1 MRDRLELH
9 LLGGLQ
15 IHYND
20 NLVTD
25 LVSRK
30 AEALLAYVAC
40 NNRPYPREILADLF
54 WSNRPQSQAAG
65 NLRVALNSLRQKLE
79 PFITIER
86 YTVAVNHQHE
96 LWVDTLAFEALLRDF
111 TQWTESQGDLPAT
124 IILQIEKAL
133 SLYRGE
139 FLMGVFIR
147 QAPIFEEWVRVER
160 ERLHILALKAIKA
173 LALHYVKTRQHGL
186 GINAV
191 ERWLHF
197 DLLNEEA
204 HQLLMLLLA
213 SEGHRSAALE
223 HYERIVIL
231 FHEELGSKPSA
242 ELEKLYYQVLDQTI
256 EQAPN
261 ADRSLAALNTW
272 PGAGAVLLL
281 PHNLEAALSPLVGRE
296 RELAQILAR
305 LQTPACRLLTLIG
318 IGGAGKTRLA
328 LEAALQLTKLSTSQT
343 LFADGIFWVRL
354 EHVETDARLL
364 SALAQAVHYTFQ
376 GTTSPAKQLLAFLR
390 QRRLLLVLD
399 NVEHLVGQSEFLLQ
413 ILHTAPEI
421 KLLVTSRERLA
432 FQGEWLIEVD
442 GLPYP
447 ATTDQ
452 EDWQAYPAPQ
462 LFIQCATAVAADFA
476 PQMQRTAIVQI
487 CQMMEGLPLGIQL
500 AAAAVRT
507 FSSRQILAAI
517 QQNLDFL
524 SSAMRNVPLRHRSL
538 RAIFEHS
545 WLRLA
550 ATEKQ
555 AFQSLAIFEGSFT
568 AQATADI
575 AAIPATVL
583 HALLDKSL
591 VYCMPVEVY
600 ATAATAEEPVEPRYR
615 LHSLL
620 HQYAVEKLTATAD
633 ASGELLQRHAHY
645 YSTWVANQ
653 AAELYTAQAAQVS
666 DRMTQELE
674 NIRKSWQTA
683 VAFRLHTILE
693 RYLPGLVQYYRLRGL
708 FQEGEALLSA
718 ALDRLAPSAAQPAPN
733 PAQDP
738 LVSRL
743 WAYKAELLIEGGD
756 YAEAIACAQASLAL
770 AQQSQDRLAEAMGY
784 LHWGSALHRQA
795 AYAASDQKLAQA
807 ITLAEAEQADKV
819 MADSYLCMARN
830 RFYLGDYAGGQ
841 VCHEQAIRSY
851 EASGDLV
858 DELAAHNSLAML
870 HLFTG
875 DYAKAQVAYERCL
888 HAYRQIGNQPALG
901 LILNNLGAWA
911 TLVGRYQEAQ
921 QYYEES
927 LAIRRRVSGRQSEAL
942 VIANLALIAHQV
954 NAPTKALEYSQTAL
968 QLSIELGERDTEAY
982 ARLCLGHALAALTR
996 WPEAADAY
1004 QLALSA
1010 RRQAGQQTQALEP
1023 LAGLARVALAQGQLM
1038 QAKAYIDELVPQLT
1052 YQTYAGIVELLRIY
1066 LTCYQVLTAVHDE
1079 RASKLL
1085 TMGYTILQE
1094 RAAKIESAMLRRS
1107 YLQIAVHAELRRLY
1121 EAR

>member
-9 LLGGLQ
+9 LFGGLQ
-15 IHYND
+15 IRYND
-20 NLVTD
+20 SLVTE

-30 AEALLAYVAC
+30 AEALLVYVAC
-40 NNRPYPREILADLF
+40 NQRTHPREVLADLF
-54 WSNRPQSQAAG
+54 WGHRSQSQATG
-65 NLRVALNSLRQKLE
+65 NLRVALTSLRQKLE

-111 TQWTESQGDLPAT
+111 TQWTESQGDLPAPV
-124 IILQIEKAL
+124 ILQLEKAL

-147 QAPIFEEWVRVER
+147 QAPLFEEWVRVER

-173 LALHYVKTRQHGL
+173 LALHYGKTRQYTL
-186 GINAV
+186 AINAV

-213 SEGHRSAALE
+213 SEGHRSAVLA
-223 HYERIVIL
+223 HYERVVTL
-231 FHEELGSKPSA
+231 FRDELGSKPSA
-242 ELEKLYYQVLDQTI
+242 TLEELYHQVLDQTG
-256 EQAPN
+256 EQPLVRNPLEQDA
-261 ADRSLAALNTW
+261 W
-272 PGAGAVLLL
+272 PGTGAAPTL
-281 PHNLEAALSPLVGRE
+281 PNNLEAALSPLVGRA
-296 RELAQILAR
+296 RELAQILER

-318 IGGAGKTRLA
+318 IGGVGKTRLA
-328 LEAALQLTKLSTSQT
+328 LEAALQLTQRSTSQT

-354 EHVETDARLL
+354 EHVETDAHLL
-364 SALAQAVHYTFQ
+364 SALAQAVHYAFQ
-376 GTTSPAKQLLAFLR
+376 GTTIPTKQLLDFLR

-399 NVEHLVGQSEFLLQ
+399 NVEHLVSQSEFLLQ
-413 ILHTAPEI
+413 ILHTAPGI

-432 FQGEWLIEVD
+432 FQGEWLLEVN

-447 ATTDQ
+447 TSAEQ
-452 EDWQAYPAPQ
+452 EDWQNYPAPQ
-462 LFIQCATAVAADFA
+462 LFIQCATAIAADFA
-476 PQMQRTAIVQI
+476 PQPQRTAIVQI

-500 AAAAVRT
+500 AAASART
-507 FSSRQILAAI
+507 FSSRQILTAI

-524 SSAMRNVPLRHRSL
+524 ASAMRNLPLRHRSL

-568 AQATADI
+568 AQAADAI
-575 AAIPATVL
+575 AAIPPAVL
-583 HALLDKSL
+583 NALLDKSL
-591 VYCMPVEVY
+591 VYSMPREVR
-600 ATAATAEEPVEPRYR
+600 AATATADDAMEQRYR
-615 LHSLL
+615 LHPIL
-620 HQYAVEKLTATAD
+620 HQYAAEKLTAA
-633 ASGELLQRHAHY
+633 AEANRAILQRHAHY
-645 YSTWVANQ
+645 YSTWVAAQ
-653 AAELYTAQAAQVS
+653 AAALYTAQAAQVS
-666 DRMTQELE
+666 DHMTSEIE

-683 VAFRLHTILE
+683 VAFRLYSMLE
-693 RYLPGLVQYYRLRGL
+693 RYLPGMVQYYRLRGL
-708 FQEGEALLSA
+708 FQEGQALLSL
-718 ALDRLAPSAAQPAPN
+718 ALAQLTQRDAQPTPDT
-733 PAQDP
+733 AQDA

-743 WAYKAELLIEGGD
+743 FAHKAELLIEGGE
-756 YAEAIACAQASLAL
+756 YEEAIVCAQASVAL
-770 AQQSQDRLAEAMGY
+770 AQHRPDRLGEAMGY
-784 LHWGSALHRQA
+784 LQWGAALHRQA
-795 AYAASDQKLAQA
+795 AYDASDHKLAQA
-807 ITLAEAEQADKV
+807 LAIAEADQAGKV

-841 VCHEQAIRSY
+841 VRHEQAIRSY
-851 EASGDLV
+851 QASNDLV

-870 HLFTG
+870 YLFAG
-875 DYAKAQVAYERCL
+875 DYAKAQAAYERCL
-888 HAYRQIGNQPALG
+888 NAYRQLDNRPAIG
-901 LILNNLGAWA
+901 LILNNLGALA

-921 QYYEES
+921 QHYEES
-927 LAIRRRVSGRQSEAL
+927 LAIRRRVGGRQSEAL
-942 VIANLALIAHQV
+942 VLANLALIAHQV
-954 NAPTKALEYSQTAL
+954 NEQPKALAYSQAAL

-996 WPEAADAY
+996 WSEAADAY

-1010 RRQAGQQTQALEP
+1010 RRQAGQQPQALEP
-1023 LAGLARVALAQGQLM
+1023 LAGLARVALALGQHR
-1038 QAKAYIDELVPQLT
+1038 QAQMYIDELVPQLT

-1066 LTCYQVLTAVHDE
+1066 LTCYQVLTAVHDV
-1079 RASKLL
+1079 RATKLL

-1094 RAAKIESAMLRRS
+1094 RAAKIEREELRHS

>member
-1 MRDRLELH
+1 MCDRLELH

-15 IHYND
+15 IQYND

-30 AEALLAYVAC
+30 TEALLAYIAC
-40 NNRPYPREILADLF
+40 NNRPYPREVLADLF
-54 WSNRPQSQAAG
+54 WSNRPQRQATG

-96 LWVDTLAFEALLRDF
+96 LWVDTLAFEALLRDL
-111 TQWTESQGDLPAT
+111 TQWTESQGDLPGA

-173 LALHYVKTRQHGL
+173 LALHYAKTRQHLL

-204 HQLLMLLLA
+204 HQLLMRLLA
-213 SEGHRSAALE
+213 NEGHRSAVLE
-223 HYERIVIL
+223 HYERVVTL
-231 FHEELGSKPSA
+231 FRDELGSRPSA
-242 ELEKLYYQVLDQTI
+242 VLEELYHQALDQTVV
-256 EQAPN
+256 QAQR
-261 ADRSLAALNTW
+261 ADHSAALHGAW
-272 PGAGAVLLL
+272 PDTGAALTL
-281 PHNLEAALSPLVGRE
+281 PHNLEAALSPLVGRAQ
-296 RELAQILAR
+296 ELAQILER
-305 LQTPACRLLTLIG
+305 LQMPACRLLTLIG
-318 IGGAGKTRLA
+318 IGGVGKTRLA
-328 LEAALQLTKLSTSQT
+328 LEAAMQLTQLRTSQA

-354 EHVETDARLL
+354 EHVENDALLL

-376 GTTSPAKQLLAFLR
+376 GTTIPTKQLLAFLR

-413 ILHTAPEI
+413 ILHTAPGI

-432 FQGEWLIEVD
+432 FQGEWLIEIN

-447 ATTDQ
+447 ATVDQ
-452 EDWQAYPAPQ
+452 EDWQDYPAPQ
-462 LFIQCATAVAADFA
+462 LFIQCATAVAANFV
-476 PQMQRTAIVQI
+476 PQTHRTAIVQI
-487 CQMMEGLPLGIQL
+487 CQMLEGLPLGIQL
-500 AAAAVRT
+500 AAASART
-507 FSSRQILAAI
+507 FSGLQILTAI

-524 SSAMRNVPLRHRSL
+524 SSAMRNLPLRHRSL

-555 AFQSLAIFEGSFT
+555 AFQSLAIFEDNFT
-568 AQATADI
+568 AHAAAAI
-575 AAIPATVL
+575 AAIPAAVL
-583 HALLDKSL
+583 HVFLEKSF
-591 VYCMPVEVY
+591 VYSMPVEVRTTATADDAVEQRYRLHPILRQY
-600 ATAATAEEPVEPRYR
+600 AAEKLAATAE
-615 LHSLL
+615 
-620 HQYAVEKLTATAD
+620 
-633 ASGELLQRHAHY
+633 ASGELLQRHAQY
-645 YSTWVANQ
+645 YSTWVAGQ
-653 AAELYTAQAAQVS
+653 AAALYTAQAAQVS
-666 DRMTQELE
+666 DRITLEIE

-683 VAFRLHTILE
+683 VAFRQHTSLE

-708 FQEGEALLSA
+708 FQEGQALLSA
-718 ALDRLAPSAAQPAPN
+718 AIDRLTPSAAPPAPD
-733 PAQDP
+733 PAQGT

-743 WAYKAELLIEGGD
+743 WAYKAELLIESGG
-756 YAEAIACAQASLAL
+756 YEEAIACAQTSVAL
-770 AQQSQDRLAEAMGY
+770 AQQNQDRLAEAMGY
-784 LHWGSALHRQA
+784 LQWGAALHRQA

-807 ITLAEAEQADKV
+807 LAIAEAAQAGKV

-841 VCHEQAIRSY
+841 VRHEQAIRSY
-851 EASGDLV
+851 QSSGDLV
-858 DELAAHNSLAML
+858 NELATHNSLAML
-870 HLFTG
+870 YLFAG
-875 DYAKAQVAYERCL
+875 DYAKAQTAYERCL
-888 HAYRQIGNQPALG
+888 NAYRQIGNQPAIG
-901 LILNNLGAWA
+901 LILNNLGALA
-911 TLVGRYQEAQ
+911 TLVGRYQAAQ

-927 LAIRRRVSGRQSEAL
+927 LAIRRRVSGRQFEAL
-942 VIANLALIAHQV
+942 ILANLALIAHQV
-954 NAPTKALEYSQTAL
+954 NAQSKALAYSQAAL

-982 ARLCLGHALAALTR
+982 ARLCQGHALAALER

-1023 LAGLARVALAQGQLM
+1023 LAGLARVALAQGQLR
-1038 QAKAYIDELVPQLT
+1038 QAKAYIDELAPQLT
-1052 YQTYAGIVELLRIY
+1052 YQTYAGIVELIRIY
-1066 LTCYQVLTAVHDE
+1066 LTCYQVLTAVHDA
-1079 RASKLL
+1079 RAAKFL

-1094 RAAKIESAMLRRS
+1094 RSAKIEGEELRRS
-1107 YLQIAVHAELRRLY
+1107 YLQIAVHAELCRLY
-1121 EAR
+1121 EER